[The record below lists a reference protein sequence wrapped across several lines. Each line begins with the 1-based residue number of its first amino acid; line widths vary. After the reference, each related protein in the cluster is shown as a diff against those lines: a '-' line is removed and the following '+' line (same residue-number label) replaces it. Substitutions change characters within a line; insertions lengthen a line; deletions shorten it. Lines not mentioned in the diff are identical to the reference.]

1 MSVTLTWAACAV
13 AASALTLAPLA
24 LRDPKRLR
32 TAVKAGARS
41 QDPLQSQQRRWL
53 GSASLLP
60 GFLLAACGQWPAFLI
75 WMGATTATG
84 WALAQVLAPR
94 PR

>member
-13 AASALTLAPLA
+13 AASALALAPIA

-32 TAVKAGARS
+32 TAFKGATKAAS
-41 QDPLQSQQRRWL
+41 PMPTSQRRLLAW
-53 GSASLLP
+53 GSLLP
-60 GFLLAACGQWPAFLI
+60 GIVLVVCGQWPAFLI
-75 WMGATTATG
+75 WMGAAAAIG
-84 WALAQVLAPR
+84 WGLAQVLAPK